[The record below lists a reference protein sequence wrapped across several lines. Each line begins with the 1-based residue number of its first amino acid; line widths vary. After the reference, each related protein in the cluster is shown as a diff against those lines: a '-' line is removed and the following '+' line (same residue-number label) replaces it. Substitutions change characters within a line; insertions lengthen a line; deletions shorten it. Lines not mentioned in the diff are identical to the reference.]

1 MATKNTKNIIQTNPK
16 KEEEETQKNYMN
28 TSEIKAAKKLKLIKN
43 TNQNIKYLINR
54 KLYIYI

>member
-1 MATKNTKNIIQTNPK
+1 
-16 KEEEETQKNYMN
+16 MN

-54 KLYIYI
+54 KLYIYIYIFKNTTIINDAKKLK